1 MTYNDGS
8 LSFGDLGNL
17 KGLLGEESVPNLP
30 IVSCR
35 EDKLV
40 DRSSDKTTGTSR
52 PDLEFCLSSVRLLG
66 LGLSMSS

>member
-1 MTYNDGS
+1 MTYYDGS
-8 LSFGDLGNL
+8 LPIGDFGNL
-17 KGLLGEESVPNLP
+17 KGPVGEESVPNLP

-40 DRSSDKTTGTSR
+40 DRSSDNTTGTSR
-52 PDLEFCLSSVRLLG
+52 PDAELCLSSVRLLG